1 MKKIF
6 WILLLLNVVVFAY
19 FKRDALSPA
28 VSSLKPELQP
38 QQIKILTEQS
48 LASYPMRHPEST
60 PSDASGEVQP
70 SAESSSPATSEP
82 LAKTEPKLPEI
93 KSAEPPSPEAKPV
106 EPNKAMT
113 NKSVESKPVEAK
125 PNESK
130 SAEKPAP
137 AKPAEPHPSMA
148 GACYEWSSFNTAR
161 LNEALSLAQQLN
173 IKTHTNLI
181 GNPQDNVRY
190 WIYKPPLPTAEA
202 AQVKADELRKL
213 GVEDFFIVQDDPK
226 WRNAISFGVFRDE
239 KLADK
244 LMLDLKNKGVKL
256 LIKATRN
263 GGQAVIK
270 LQQVSPQQFASL
282 QKARSQF
289 PDAVLK
295 EMPCN

>member
-38 QQIKILTEQS
+38 QQIKILTEQA
-48 LASYPMRHPEST
+48 LASYPLRHPESST
-60 PSDASGEVQP
+60 NEASGEVES
-70 SAESSSPATSEP
+70 SAESSAPASEP
-82 LAKTEPKLPEI
+82 LTKAEPKA
-93 KSAEPPSPEAKPV
+93 AETKSPETVGPEVKPV
-106 EPNKAMT
+106 EPNKVTAT
-113 NKSVESKPVEAK
+113 KSAESKPVEAK

-130 SAEKPAP
+130 PA
-137 AKPAEPHPSMA
+137 AKPAELHPA
-148 GACYEWSSFNTAR
+148 TAAACYEWSSFNTAR
-161 LNEALSLAQQLN
+161 LNEALSLTQQLN
-173 IKTHTNLI
+173 IKSHTNLI
-181 GNPQDNVRY
+181 GSPQDNVRY

>member
-38 QQIKILTEQS
+38 QQIKILTEQA
-48 LASYPMRHPEST
+48 LASYPLRHPESS
-60 PSDASGEVQP
+60 PNEASGEVES
-70 SAESSSPATSEP
+70 SAESSAPASEP
-82 LAKTEPKLPEI
+82 LTKAEPKASET
-93 KSAEPPSPEAKPV
+93 KSPETAGPEVKPV
-106 EPNKAMT
+106 EPNKVMA
-113 NKSVESKPVEAK
+113 NKSAESKPVEVK

-130 SAEKPAP
+130 LAEKTAPA
-137 AKPAEPHPSMA
+137 AKPAEPHA
-148 GACYEWSSFNTAR
+148 ATAAACYEWSSFNTAR
-161 LNEALSLAQQLN
+161 LNEALSLTQQLN
-173 IKTHTNLI
+173 IKSHTNLI
-181 GNPQDNVRY
+181 GSPQDNVRY

-295 EMPCN
+295 ETPCN

>member
-19 FKRDALSPA
+19 FKRDALSPV

-60 PSDASGEVQP
+60 SNALSGPIEP
-70 SAESSSPATSEP
+70 SADSGAPF
-82 LAKTEPKLPEI
+82 AKAEPKLPET
-93 KSAEPPSPEAKPV
+93 KSPETTALDTNPV
-106 EPNKAMT
+106 ESNKVTA
-113 NKSVESKPVEAK
+113 
-125 PNESK
+125 SK
-130 SAEKPAP
+130 SAEYKPAEKTAP
-137 AKPAEPHPSMA
+137 AKPAEPHAAMA

-161 LNEALSLAQQLN
+161 LNEALSLVQQLN

-181 GNPQDNVRY
+181 GSPQDNVRY

-244 LMLDLKNKGVKL
+244 LMLDLQNKGVKL

-270 LQQVSPQQFASL
+270 VQQVSPQQFAGL

-295 EMPCN
+295 EVSCN

>member
-6 WILLLLNVVVFAY
+6 WILVLLNVVVFAY
-19 FKRDALSPA
+19 FERNALSPA

-48 LASYPMRHPEST
+48 LLSYPTRHPEAAVNE
-60 PSDASGEVQP
+60 PSDSVVQP
-70 SAESSSPATSEP
+70 ADSHVPASEP
-82 LAKTEPKLPEI
+82 VSKPDAQGAEAKLPETKPSEQ
-93 KSAEPPSPEAKPV
+93 KSP
-106 EPNKAMT
+106 EPNKPVSS
-113 NKSVESKPVEAK
+113 NVVEARPAEAK
-125 PNESK
+125 Q
-130 SAEKPAP
+130 AEKAP
-137 AKPAEPHPSMA
+137 SAKPAEQHAATA

-181 GNPQDNVRY
+181 GSPQDNVRY

-202 AQVKADELRKL
+202 AQIKADELRKL
-213 GVEDFFIVQDDPK
+213 GVEDFFVVQDDPK

-270 LQQVSPQQFASL
+270 MQQVSPQQLAGL

-295 EMPCN
+295 EIPCN

>member
-60 PSDASGEVQP
+60 PSEPSGTVES
-70 SAESSSPATSEP
+70 SAEGNSPATSEP
-82 LAKTEPKLPEI
+82 LAKTEPKLSEA
-93 KSAEPPSPEAKPV
+93 KGSELPSPDAKPV
-106 EPNKAMT
+106 EPNKGIT
-113 NKSVESKPVEAK
+113 TKNVEAK

-130 SAEKPAP
+130 PAAEKPAP
-137 AKPAEPHPSMA
+137 AKPAEPHSATA